1 MKKILLPTNFTSKAR
16 NAARYALRL
25 FQEDQPKFHL
35 LNAYELPA
43 FSTTVQI
50 AALQGGIGVKA
61 KKALIED
68 QHRFTKEVDIYGAS
82 FTTATEFG
90 GTSKVIIDYA
100 NRHQVDFV
108 VMGTKGG
115 NNYKK
120 LFSGSNTREVIR
132 KAKCPIIAIPEKA
145 PFRTPKNILFIP
157 DPTQSTD
164 KKSLGTLLEIAQKF
178 DSKVNVLNLVNQ
190 KNGQIAK
197 QHRID
202 LKKQLGDFFQAFHLL
217 TENRIEEGLD
227 DYLAK
232 NEVDLLVLQGK
243 NNFLNT
249 IFRSWNSRKSAL
261 FSERPLLAISN

>member
-1 MKKILLPTNFTSKAR
+1 MKKILLPTNFTPKAR
-16 NAARYALRL
+16 NAARYALHL

-43 FSTTVQI
+43 FPTVVQV

-68 QHRFTKEVDIYGAS
+68 QHRYSKEVSIYGAS
-82 FTTATEFG
+82 FTTATAFG
-90 GTSKVIIDYA
+90 DTSKVIIDYA

-115 NNYKK
+115 TSYKK
-120 LFSGSNTREVIR
+120 LFSGSNTRQVIR

-145 PFRTPKNILFIP
+145 PFRVPKNILFIP
-157 DPTQSTD
+157 DPAQRTD
-164 KKSLGTLLEIAQKF
+164 KKGLDTLLEIAQKF
-178 DSKVNVLNLVNQ
+178 DSNINVLQLINRHTV
-190 KNGQIAK
+190 KNAE
-197 QHRID
+197 QHRQD
-202 LKKQLGDFFQAFHLL
+202 LKKQLGDFFQAFHLS
-217 TENRIEEGLD
+217 TETRIEEGLD

-232 NEVDLLVLQGK
+232 NEIDLLVLQGK
-243 NNFLNT
+243 NNFLKT
-249 IFRSWNSRKSAL
+249 VFRSWDSQKSPS